1 LNGDGKKDFVVSEG
15 GTIGDRVFVYQN
27 TSSGPGDFSFS
38 AQAIRLTGRKV
49 KQVAIGDLD
58 LDGRPEIAVTNQ
70 NGNNISI
77 LSNQSTPAAIS
88 FSATP
93 VDLTIPE
100 AGNTDAISIEDL
112 NGDLLP
118 ELITSQFLTATSNVF
133 IAKNNSSAGNITFS
147 EIVKLS
153 IGGTVVNVKAG
164 DLDNDGK
171 PDLAATQL
179 LAGTLAV
186 FRNQS

>member
-1 LNGDGKKDFVVSEG
+1 
-15 GTIGDRVFVYQN
+15 
-27 TSSGPGDFSFS
+27 
-38 AQAIRLTGRKV
+38 
-49 KQVAIGDLD
+49 
-58 LDGRPEIAVTNQ
+58 
-70 NGNNISI
+70 
-77 LSNQSTPAAIS
+77 
-88 FSATP
+88 
-93 VDLTIPE
+93 
-100 AGNTDAISIEDL
+100 
-112 NGDLLP
+112 
-118 ELITSQFLTATSNVF
+118 NVF

-186 FRNQS
+186 FRNQSTGSALSFAAPVQFAFGDRPWGIDLGDLDGDGAIDLTVASLTTPMIAVFNNKSTPGNLSF